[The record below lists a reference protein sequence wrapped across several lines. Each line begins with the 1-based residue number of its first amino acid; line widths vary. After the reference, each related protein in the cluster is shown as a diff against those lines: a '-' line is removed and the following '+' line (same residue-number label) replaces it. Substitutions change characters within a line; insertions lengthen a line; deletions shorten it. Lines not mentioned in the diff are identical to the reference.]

1 MDLNINKINTFSES
15 INSSITT
22 FLIEENKVNITIQ
35 GVRDFI
41 VYLQKQFSNISKYKS
56 IESDIIKY
64 LETYDFKQEKNF
76 DDIKNCCNVLPR
88 IEENI
93 LQLGQMA
100 KSVKKRPNRYGL
112 VSTVNSCLE
121 FTKYC
126 VDKMKVCE
134 VDKAI
139 SKSSTLLKRL
149 QLVIDAFRKEDDL
162 LKEIEL
168 LLKENKRLLSNY
180 PAYENELNLFL
191 TSYPHENNVDIQYI
205 KQHLQDLST
214 IDKKFVELRREVE
227 LIKKYVDRYGKK
239 NIESKASIIL
249 EQGTKNLVY
258 SDLYRVNEFLDKA
271 LKRIGELK
279 NEFQKEEKGLQVL
292 YNELQANVVD
302 IWQEDSD
309 ALCMYIKQILDKRT
323 CYVDFSTDDIIR
335 KKNSAIQKKGSDIQS
350 VLAKYNWLKRK
361 RYQQQIL
368 TLRRIGISYNKFIQG
383 INDIKSNRNFFTKIY
398 ELIFC

>member
-1 MDLNINKINTFSES
+1 MDLNIDKINAFTES
-15 INSSITT
+15 INSSIKT
-22 FLIEENKVNITIQ
+22 FLVEENKVNITIQ

-41 VYLQKQFSNISKYKS
+41 VYIQKQYSNILKYKS

-64 LETYDFKQEKNF
+64 LETYDFKQGKNF

-100 KSVKKRPNRYGL
+100 KSVKKRPDRYGL

-126 VDKMKVCE
+126 ADTMKVCE

-149 QLVIDAFRKEDDL
+149 QLIIDAFQKEDNL
-162 LKEIEL
+162 LKEIKL
-168 LLKENKRLLSNY
+168 LLKENKPLLSNY
-180 PAYENELNLFL
+180 PAYENELNIFL
-191 TSYPHENNVDIQYI
+191 KSYPHENNVDMQYI

-214 IDKKFVELRREVE
+214 IDKKFVELRKEVE
-227 LIKKYVDRYGKK
+227 FIKKYVDRYGKK

-258 SDLYRVNEFLDKA
+258 SDLYRVNEFLDKV
-271 LKRIGELK
+271 LKRIAELK
-279 NEFQKEEKGLQVL
+279 NEFQKEEKGLLTL

-323 CYVDFSTDDIIR
+323 CYVDFSTDDIMR
-335 KKNSAIQKKGSDIQS
+335 KRDSAIQKKGSDIQS
-350 VLAKYNWLKRK
+350 VIAKYNWLKRK

-383 INDIKSNRNFFTKIY
+383 IDDIKSNRSFFTKIY
-398 ELIFC
+398 ELIFY